1 VCAAGKIKPVIGSAP
16 CIDCGPGKYSSSTTV
31 CTDCEAGKWS
41 DTYPDSSKCH
51 ACVAGKYSTVVGAQS
66 IETCLDCVAGKY
78 SAALGASNINTC
90 LNCEAGKYSEIEG
103 AAVCTACEAGKF
115 KTLPESAVCT
125 ECVRGKY
132 STTEGAQSIAT
143 CLDCVAGKYSSR
155 LGASSSDTCEHC
167 GVGMFSAVVGAW
179 SYETCQRCGQGQYSA
194 VTGASVCQNC
204 GAGTYSEEEE
214 GSSACILCPIGK
226 YSATEGAYSI
236 ATCLECGTV
245 TVAGAS
251 SCITTTPAPTTTT
264 PAPTT
269 TTPAPTTPT
278 PAPTS
283 EPLPPPPPPNAECE
297 LDAWKCPSATQLWEV
312 ESEQR
317 NCHCCMGH
325 ARLSVRLPDT
335 EALYGRTCLQ
345 CLSGKYSD
353 TDFTRGSSY
362 LYTGE
367 VSELGAGLSYNPA
380 SARGDP
386 LCSSCP
392 ANSDSPP
399 GSSALSSCKCNTG
412 FTGID
417 GGTCSVCPAGKYK
430 DSIGD
435 SACTDCGVGTY
446 SAAGA
451 TACTGC
457 GSGYYYSSSSG
468 ASPCKLCAT
477 GQYSWGRP
485 QVPTAPIT
493 CTPCKAGEY
502 KDIEG
507 PNNDVV
513 FSHANG
519 KTSLTRDLNYNVI
532 DAPESSFSLA
542 VPPSWDFDGEWSG
555 LQAVSLPLTWDVED
569 PGFCSDLGEKL
580 SRGLEGSLQGR
591 VALVLR
597 SPPENFI
604 CSLNSQI
611 THARILGAAAIIF
624 YNHGQSV
631 GVHRVFNNFLVSTVP
646 VASISYAHGDFLAQR
661 VVQSGVNVTVP
672 WAACSVCPANSFS
685 PEGSSALSNCTCNSG
700 YTGSNGGPC
709 TACATGSYKPTVGS
723 VACTPCEVNT
733 YSTTVTAAG
742 CAACPIGKF
751 NNASGSTACFDLP
764 IPTCQAGQIWDASIF
779 ACVACGVGTYQPVGP
794 F

>member
-1 VCAAGKIKPVIGSAP
+1 MTLSTLRVALLLALGPAFVHACSPGYSPDYLGGPCTACTVAKYKPLTGTHACTSCPQYSVTSGTAQTSLSACTCQGGYTGPDGGPCSACGPSTYKPNRGPQSCTICPSNSGHSSIGQGSSTSCICNAGYTGPNGGLCTACAAGKIKPAIGSAP
-16 CIDCGPGKYSSSTTV
+16 CIDCEPGKYSSSTTV
-31 CTDCEAGKWS
+31 CTD
-41 DTYPDSSKCH
+41 
-51 ACVAGKYSTVVGAQS
+51 
-66 IETCLDCVAGKY
+66 
-78 SAALGASNINTC
+78 
-90 LNCEAGKYSEIEG
+90 
-103 AAVCTACEAGKF
+103 
-115 KTLPESAVCT
+115 
-125 ECVRGKY
+125 
-132 STTEGAQSIAT
+132 
-143 CLDCVAGKYSSR
+143 
-155 LGASSSDTCEHC
+155 
-167 GVGMFSAVVGAW
+167 
-179 SYETCQRCGQGQYSA
+179 
-194 VTGASVCQNC
+194 
-204 GAGTYSEEEE
+204 
-214 GSSACILCPIGK
+214 
-226 YSATEGAYSI
+226 
-236 ATCLECGTV
+236 
-245 TVAGAS
+245 
-251 SCITTTPAPTTTT
+251 TTTPAQTTTTT

-269 TTPAPTTPT
+269 TNPAPTTTTTPAPTTTNPAPTTTTTPAPTTTNPAPTTTNPAPTTPT
-278 PAPTS
+278 PAATS
-283 EPLPPPPPPNAECE
+283 EPLPPPPPPTAECE

-399 GSSALSSCKCNTG
+399 GSSALSSCKCNIG

-435 SACTDCGVGTY
+435 SVCTDCGVGTY

-507 PNNDVV
+507 PNNNVV

-597 SPPENFI
+597 SPPENFN
-604 CSLNSQI
+604 CNLNSQI

-742 CAACPIGKF
+742 CAACPTGKF
-751 NNASGSTACFDLP
+751 NNVTGSSACFDLP
-764 IPTCQAGQIWDASIF
+764 TPTCQAGQIWNASIF